1 MHESGAAVGGRYAL
15 VERVGSGAMGVVWR
29 ALDAL
34 LDREVAVKQLRWP
47 DLTPDEARVAG
58 ARALREARNAARLH
72 HPNAV
77 AVFDVVVED
86 DRPWLVMEYVPAR
99 SLAELLVER
108 GALDHA
114 EAARIGGH
122 VAAALA
128 AAHAA
133 GIVHRDVK
141 PSNVLIGHDGAVKL
155 TDFGISR
162 SVNDGTLTDTGM
174 ITGTP
179 AYLAPEVA
187 RGEQPGTAAD
197 VFSLGA
203 TLYAATE
210 GRPPYGATENS
221 LALLYKAAK
230 GDIDPPAPG
239 PLSGVISRLLAG
251 DPAERPSAADAAD
264 LLANPPVDR
273 PRPGWMAPAI
283 ATAILVVAAGAI
295 AAASLTAEPSVTG
308 PPPAQSDVQ
317 VAPPLFDDQAVVD
330 FIRAHYAQ
338 VTNDP
343 SLAWENL
350 SPDFR
355 PDLPD
360 YTRFWVAYD
369 NVHVTSVGVLREDDV
384 FTADVELAFVQGS
397 AQSVETYRLRVRP
410 VDDHLQI
417 ISSERVA

>member
-1 MHESGAAVGGRYAL
+1 MHKSGSTVGGRYAL
-15 VERVGSGAMGVVWR
+15 AERVGSGAMGVVWR
-29 ALDAL
+29 AHDAL

-47 DLTPDEARVAG
+47 DLSPDEARVAG

-99 SLAELLVER
+99 SLAELLADH
-108 GALDHA
+108 GPLDHA
-114 EAARIGGH
+114 ETARIGGH
-122 VAAALA
+122 VASALA

-141 PSNVLIGHDGAVKL
+141 PSNVLIGHDGVVKL

-162 SVNDGTLTDTGM
+162 AANDGTLTDSGM

-187 RGEQPGTAAD
+187 RGDQPGTAAD

-203 TLYAATE
+203 TLYAASE
-210 GRPPYGATENS
+210 GRPPYGSSDNS
-221 LALLYKAAK
+221 LGLLYKAAN
-230 GDIDPPAPG
+230 GDITPPTPG
-239 PLSGVISRLLAG
+239 KLSGVLTRLLAV
-251 DPAERPSAADAAD
+251 DPAERPSASDTVD
-264 LLANPPVDR
+264 LLANPPADR

-283 ATAILVVAAGAI
+283 AATILVLAAGAI
-295 AAASLTAEPSVTG
+295 AAASLTSPTATS
-308 PPPAQSDVQ
+308 PPAQTDAQLAAPAFSESDVE
-317 VAPPLFDDQAVVD
+317 D
-330 FIRAHYAQ
+330 FVRDHYAL

-343 SLAWENL
+343 LAAWENL

-355 PDLPD
+355 PIMTE
-360 YTRFWVAYD
+360 YTRFWSQYD
-369 NVHVTSVGVLREDDV
+369 TVRVGDV
-384 FTADVELAFVQGS
+384 FVNKDGEHFTAEVQLTFVQDG
-397 AQSVETYRLRVRP
+397 AETAETYQLRLHTI
-410 VDDHLQI
+410 DGHLEI
-417 ISSERVA
+417 VASERIA